1 MKKKKKTFLEE
12 CAEFEA
18 WRDEQLIREWQL
30 NNIPLTREAN
40 EPETDNR
47 ILIF

>member
-1 MKKKKKTFLEE
+1 MKKKKKTFLED

-18 WRDEQLIREWQL
+18 WRDEQLIREWKL
-30 NNIPLTREAN
+30 NHIPLTKEAD
-40 EPETDNR
+40 EPEQDKR